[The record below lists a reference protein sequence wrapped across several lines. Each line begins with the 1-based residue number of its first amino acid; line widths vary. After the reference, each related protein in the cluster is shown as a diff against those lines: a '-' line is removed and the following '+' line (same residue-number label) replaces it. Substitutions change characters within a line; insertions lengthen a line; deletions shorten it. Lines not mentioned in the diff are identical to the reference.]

1 MPSTS
6 GERDLERAK
15 ALRASLKGVASP
27 EAKRKIKEASDRL
40 EMRAAT
46 KLNKLGRRTKK
57 RGSAGSKNGRLPAQL
72 SPADIPDAKDIVVN

>member
-40 EMRAAT
+40 E
-46 KLNKLGRRTKK
+46 
-57 RGSAGSKNGRLPAQL
+57 
-72 SPADIPDAKDIVVN
+72 